1 MALALRSRRDEW
13 IIALSN
19 CLQNFPRG
27 TEADIATLDA
37 LNTAFR
43 QNFDNI
49 SPWHNNEQPV

>member
-1 MALALRSRRDEW
+1 MALALRSLRDEW

-27 TEADIATLDA
+27 IKAHVATLEA
-37 LNTAFR
+37 LNTAFH

-49 SPWHNNEQPV
+49 SPWHNNE